1 MASITIDSK
10 GNARIQL
17 MLHGERKSVRLGKV
31 AAKDLGSIKSHIEA
45 LANVVNYGAEMRPS
59 TAAWLAGLGDV
70 GYGRLVAIGLV
81 PSRAASTTTLKD
93 LLDRY
98 IASKNV
104 KPSTLIAIGQARK
117 ALEEFHGEKT
127 LVSRITSADA
137 EAFKRKLK
145 DDGKAAATVSKMIQ
159 IARAVFAK
167 AVRWKLVTES
177 PYADL
182 VAGSQVNH
190 DRRFMVPRADVERLL
205 AACGDVEMR
214 ALIALARYGAL
225 RVPSEPLMLR
235 PGDIDWHGGRITVR
249 SPKTEGSGKVTRV
262 IPLFPELRPH
272 LQAAYDALPEGAEYL
287 IQRTRNPGVNLRT
300 SLQRLMARAGVKEWP
315 KLWQSMR
322 ATRATELANEYPA
335 HVAAAWAGHTQEVAM
350 NHYWTVTDAD
360 YTKALVVPESP
371 APKAAA
377 PADDTD
383 ESAVQIPAQH
393 GPESTRTDP
402 QTNKPSESE
411 GLVVR
416 ELAFSGG
423 NVRKTRMGATG
434 FEPVTSAM

>member
-1 MASITIDSK
+1 MASTSIDSK
-10 GNARIQL
+10 GNVRIQL

-31 AAKDLGSIKSHIEA
+31 AIKDLPGIKSHIEA
-45 LANVVNYGAEMRPS
+45 LANVVNFGAEMRPS

-70 GYGRLVAIGLV
+70 GYGRLVAIGLA

-98 IASKNV
+98 IASKSV

-117 ALEEFHGEKT
+117 ALEEFHGAAT
-127 LVSRITSADA
+127 LIVRITAADA
-137 EAFKRKLK
+137 EGFKRKLK
-145 DDGKAAATVSKMIQ
+145 DDGKATATISKFVQ

-167 AVRWKLVTES
+167 AVRWKLLSES
-177 PYADL
+177 PYVDV

-190 DRRFMVPRADVERLL
+190 QRRAFVSRADVERLL

-235 PGDIDWHGGRITVR
+235 PGDIDWHGGRITVQ
-249 SPKTEGSGKVTRV
+249 SPKTAGSGKATRV

-272 LQAAYDALPEGAEYL
+272 LQAAYDALPDGAEYL
-287 IQRTRNPGVNLRT
+287 IQRTRNPTVNLRT
-300 SLQRLMARAGVKEWP
+300 ALLRLMALAGVKPWE

-322 ATRATELANEYPA
+322 ASRATELANEYPA
-335 HVAAAWAGHTQEVAM
+335 HVAAAWAGHTQEIAM
-350 NHYWTVTDAD
+350 NHYWTVQDSD
-360 YTKALVVPESP
+360 YQRALAEPGPTAVSP
-371 APKAAA
+371 AAS
-377 PADDTD
+377 TG
-383 ESAVQIPAQH
+383 ENAVQIQAQH
-393 GPESTRTDP
+393 DPESTRTDP

-416 ELAFSGG
+416 ELAFSSG
-423 NVRKTRMGATG
+423 NSQKTGMGATG